1 MFLLFSFSFH
11 EIIREELARATNRRE
26 GYCDC
31 FLPSYEREFVCS
43 WEDWLEKKKRTRN
56 FRAILFFSR
65 GRESLFVVDGASNQV
80 SARWAMRII
89 AIVKWKRN
97 KRVKTDICF

>member
-1 MFLLFSFSFH
+1 MCLLFSFSFH

-65 GRESLFVVDGASNQV
+65 GRESFFVVDGASNQV